1 MLSAVGIARANA
13 VKADHFASKIST
25 SGGRDSA
32 ISDLNVCYGVA
43 DIISSFARHDN
54 DDDNDDEDD
63 QEGDADAERTAD
75 AASAEASFGNL
86 LAVIVNPFVA
96 VVNLFAHLEG
106 NLFI

>member
-32 ISDLNVCYGVA
+32 ISDLDVLHGVA

-75 AASAEASFGNL
+75 TASAEAGLGCLFPFDFRPFVIVVDWL
-86 LAVIVNPFVA
+86 LA
-96 VVNLFAHLEG
+96 HLST
-106 NLFI
+106 N